1 MQLILSKTVDADNV
15 IGKVL
20 TEPLTLNVS
29 LRGDFDLANPTFT
42 LAGVGLGV
50 YNYCTLVKLP
60 ELNRHYFIRTKE
72 HIGSSAIRLECET
85 DYLETYKTQI
95 LSANCKFKK
104 VLEVGD
110 YGDLDLDTSGRTLV
124 RDYVASVT
132 LEPSEDAILSVL
144 NGGNISE

>member
-1 MQLILSKTVDADNV
+1 MQLILSKTVDSDNV

-20 TEPLTLNVS
+20 TEPLTLNVT

-42 LAGVGLGV
+42 LSGTGLGV
-50 YNYCTLVKLP
+50 YNYCALV
-60 ELNRHYFIRTKE
+60 ELGRSYFIRSKE
-72 HIGSSAIRLECET
+72 HIGSGAIRLECET
-85 DYLETYKTQI
+85 DYLETYKAQI

-110 YGDLDLDTSGRTLV
+110 YGDIDLDLSGRTLV
-124 RDYVASVT
+124 RDYVASVV

-144 NGGNISE
+144 NGGNIGE

>member
-20 TEPLTLNVS
+20 TDPLTLNVV

-42 LAGVGLGV
+42 LSGVGLGV
-50 YNYCTLVKLP
+50 YNYCTLV
-60 ELNRHYFIRTKE
+60 ELGRHYFIRSKE
-72 HIGSSAIRLECET
+72 HIGSGAIRLECET
-85 DYLETYKTQI
+85 DYLETYKAQI

-110 YGDLDLDTSGRTLV
+110 YGDISLDTSGRTLV
-124 RDYVASVT
+124 RDYTASVT

>member
-50 YNYCTLVKLP
+50 YNYCTLV
-60 ELNRHYFIRTKE
+60 ELGRSYFIRSKE

-110 YGDLDLDTSGRTLV
+110 YGEVSLDTSGHTLV
-124 RDYVASVT
+124 RDYVSSVT

>member
-1 MQLILSKTVDADNV
+1 MQLILSKTEDSDNV

-20 TEPLTLNVS
+20 TEPLTLNVT

-42 LAGVGLGV
+42 LSGTGLGV
-50 YNYCTLVKLP
+50 YNYCTLV
-60 ELNRHYFIRTKE
+60 ELDRSYFIRTKE
-72 HIGSSAIRLECET
+72 HIGSSAIRLECEC

-110 YGDLDLDTSGRTLV
+110 YGDLDLDSSGRIIV
-124 RDYVASVT
+124 QDYVASVE

-144 NGGNISE
+144 NGGNINE